1 MHLNELAP
9 NLGATKTRKR
19 VGRGPGSGLG
29 KTCGRGGKGQTAR
42 KGASIR
48 PGFEGGQTPLY
59 RRLPKRGF
67 QNTTNVDVIA
77 MNLRDLP
84 IKQIINATL
93 DAKQFTKTGYVKIL
107 SQGEVPEGLKLVRNF
122 KMSKATRE
130 KLEAA
135 HVTVEN

>member
-1 MHLNELAP
+1 
-9 NLGATKTRKR
+9 
-19 VGRGPGSGLG
+19 
-29 KTCGRGGKGQTAR
+29 
-42 KGASIR
+42 
-48 PGFEGGQTPLY
+48 
-59 RRLPKRGF
+59 
-67 QNTTNVDVIA
+67 

-135 HVTVEN
+135 HVM